1 MSIANAH
8 VSLLYPL
15 SLFYKADGLVLPR
28 RAKIDGDDM
37 PQPYRQLLVHDGDM
51 TPTLETY
58 FEGEMVL
65 RPLHVEHDNGTYR
78 RSVLLVRKADGF
90 VAEFGAI
97 QIDLDALPDEA
108 AKRVVEASRPLG
120 GILDEHGVEHH
131 SHPSAYFRLVPDA
144 AIRDVLQVTGLAPL
158 YGRRNTITAAD
169 GATIAEV
176 LEILPTFDEAGPKD
190 ASS

>member
-120 GILDEHGVEHH
+120 GIRRARRGAPQSSVGLLSAGAGRGDSRCAAGDRAGAALWSAKHH
-131 SHPSAYFRLVPDA
+131 HRRRRGYDCRGSGDPAH
-144 AIRDVLQVTGLAPL
+144 IR
-158 YGRRNTITAAD
+158 
-169 GATIAEV
+169 
-176 LEILPTFDEAGPKD
+176 
-190 ASS
+190 